1 MAKHIMKLI
10 AGILPTLALGTTVAA
25 LALVTA
31 APAAAA
37 EGQKQTNSAKL
48 AKPLKEAQD
57 DIKAKKFSEAIAK
70 LKEAEGTAGKTPYD
84 QHLINDMLT
93 FCYIKTNA
101 YADAAKVMEA
111 EIDDGFTPQAEIPQ
125 KVRGLAEINYQLKNY
140 DKAIDFGNRAIK
152 GGFGDEQIRTL
163 VGQAYYLKGD
173 WKGTLKF
180 EQGLVD
186 NQVKAGETP
195 KNESLQLILSS
206 CVKMSDAGCE
216 THALEQIVRY
226 YPKPDYWYQL
236 LYTVRQQT
244 SGNDANTLQ
253 TYRLMSE
260 LDVLKNADD
269 YTEMAQLALESGSPG
284 EAQKVL
290 QKGLDKN
297 IFTDQRAKERNQRLL
312 ENAKKQAAN
321 DQASLPKQEKDAEAA
336 STGQKSISVGLAY
349 LGYGQYDK
357 AIDELNKGI
366 TKGGLKDQNQA
377 RLLLG
382 IAQLKGGHKDEAIKT
397 FGSVKGD
404 AALERLANLWT
415 LHSKEGSSSTA
426 SQGKLNE
433 HREPVARR
441 RTGNRSN
448 RVTAATG

>member
-1 MAKHIMKLI
+1 MAQHIMKLT

-25 LALVTA
+25 LAILTA
-31 APAAAA
+31 APAAGA

-57 DIKAKKFSEAIAK
+57 DIKGKKYPEAIAK
-70 LKEAEGTAGKTPYD
+70 LKEAEGTGGKTPYD

-93 FCYIKTNA
+93 FCYIKTN
-101 YADAAKVMEA
+101 DFGNAAKTMEA
-111 EIDDGFTPQAEIPQ
+111 EIDDGFTPQADIPQ

-180 EQGLVD
+180 EQGMVD
-186 NQVKAGETP
+186 GQVKNGETP

-206 CVKMSDAGCE
+206 CVKMNDAGCE

-226 YPKPDYWYQL
+226 YPKPEYWYQL

-244 SGNDANTLQ
+244 SGNDPNTLQ
-253 TYRLMSE
+253 TYRLMFE

-297 IFTDQRAKERNQRLL
+297 MFTDQRGKERNQRLL
-312 ENAKKQAAN
+312 ENAKKQAAG

-336 STGQKSISVGLAY
+336 GTGQKSVSVGLAY
-349 LGYGQYDK
+349 LGYGNYDK
-357 AIDELNKGI
+357 AADELNKGL

-377 RLLLG
+377 RILLG

-397 FGSVKGD
+397 FGTVKGD
-404 AALERLANLWT
+404 AALERLASLWV
-415 LHSKEGSSSTA
+415 LHAKEGAASAASSTA
-426 SQGKLNE
+426 SHAQQRLVAQHS
-433 HREPVARR
+433 HRPRSG
-441 RTGNRSN
+441 GN
-448 RVTAATG
+448 